1 MSLPSTQRYR
11 ALLHT
16 YFWPQRRQ
24 VTLLL
29 LLIIADNVLLL
40 VGPGLLSQFVDAAI
54 IGAAAP
60 VLVSLSIWYA
70 IAALSQQAMTMAA
83 TYVGEKTGWHAAN
96 ALRADIAKHTLD
108 LDMSFHKKQTPGI
121 MIERIDGDVASLNR
135 FFSQMVLQIG
145 GSILLLTSSV
155 GVLLYLEWRL
165 GILLLVYALVAMW
178 VLFALRGIAV
188 PYWEA
193 GREASA
199 QLFGFLE
206 ERLAGLEDI
215 RGLGARSH
223 VLRRLMTLME
233 EKNKFDTLGR
243 VYGSLTWI
251 IPMVLSSMLTV
262 MILAVGVWLYLSN
275 EISIGLIIMTM
286 FYGDLIMRPIRTI
299 SSEID
304 QLQQASAGI
313 LRIAELLA
321 VKSRLVDGTHEMPAV
336 IPPVSFEQVTFA
348 YQDDEAGLPEEPVLR
363 DVSFHIPAGK
373 VVGLLGRTGSGK
385 STLIRLLFRL
395 YDVSG
400 GAIRIGDRAIPEYTL
415 ASLRTHVG
423 LVTQDVQLFYAT
435 VRDNLTFFNPAIQ
448 DEQLLDALHTLG
460 LDRWYAQQP
469 NGLDTLLA
477 ANGATS
483 AGEAQLIAL
492 ARVYLKQPQVIILDE
507 ASARI
512 DPETERMVEK
522 ALDTVLADK
531 TTIIIAHRLQTVR
544 RCDYIAILANGALV
558 EYGAEASLRADPNSR
573 YAQLLQHGAE
583 QELA

>member
-1 MSLPSTQRYR
+1 MSLPKIDRYR
-11 ALLHT
+11 ALLTT

-24 VTLLL
+24 VTVLVF
-29 LLIIADNVLLL
+29 LIIGDNILLL
-40 VGPGLLSQFVDAAI
+40 VGPRVLSQFVDAAVA
-54 IGAAAP
+54 GAASS
-60 VLVSLSIWYA
+60 VLVWLSIWYL
-70 IAALSQQAMTMAA
+70 IAAISQQAFTMSA
-83 TYVGEKTGWHAAN
+83 TYVGEKTGWQAAN
-96 ALRADIAKHTLD
+96 ALRSDLAKHTLD

-145 GSILLLTSSV
+145 GSILLLTSTV
-155 GVLLYLEWRL
+155 GVLMWTEWRL
-165 GILLLVYALVAMW
+165 GVLLLGYAVVAMW
-178 VLFALRGIAV
+178 VLFALRGVAV

-193 GREASA
+193 AREASA

-215 RGLGARSH
+215 RGLGARAY
-223 VLRRLMTLME
+223 VLRRLVQLMD
-233 EKNKFDTLGR
+233 EKNKYDTLGR
-243 VYGSLTWI
+243 VYGSLTWM
-251 IPMVLSSMLTV
+251 IPVVLSSLLTV
-262 MILAVGVWLYLSN
+262 MVLTVGVWLYLQN
-275 EISIGLIIMTM
+275 EITVGLIVMTM
-286 FYGDLIMRPIRTI
+286 FYGDMIMRPIRTI

-304 QLQQASAGI
+304 QLQQATAGI
-313 LRIAELLA
+313 VRIAELLSIQ
-321 VKSRLVDGTHEMPAV
+321 SRLVDGDKEMLAV
-336 IPPVSFEQVTFA
+336 IPPVSFNQVTFA
-348 YQDDEAGLPEEPVLR
+348 YQDDENGVPEEPVLR
-363 DVSFHIPAGK
+363 DVTFEIPAGK

-395 YDVSG
+395 YDVSS
-400 GAIRIGDRAIPEYTL
+400 GAITIGDHAIPEYTL

-435 VRDNLTFFNPAIQ
+435 VRDNLTFFNPNIR
-448 DEQLLDALHTLG
+448 DEQLLEALHTLG

-522 ALDTVLADK
+522 ALDTVLANK

-544 RCDYIAILANGALV
+544 RCDYIAILANGSLV
-558 EYGAEASLRADPNSR
+558 EFGAEAALREQPESR

>member
-1 MSLPSTQRYR
+1 MSLPNINRYR
-11 ALLHT
+11 SLLTT

-24 VTLLL
+24 VTLLV
-29 LLIIADNVLLL
+29 LLIIGDNILLL
-40 VGPGLLSQFVDAAI
+40 VGPRVLSQFVDAAVA
-54 IGAAAP
+54 GAASD
-60 VLVSLSIWYA
+60 VLVWLSIWYL
-70 IAALSQQAMTMAA
+70 IAAISQQAFTMSA
-83 TYVGEKTGWHAAN
+83 TYVGEKTGWQAAN
-96 ALRADIAKHTLD
+96 ALRSDLAKHTLD

-145 GSILLLTSSV
+145 GSILLLTSTV
-155 GVLLYLEWRL
+155 GVLMWTEWRL
-165 GILLLVYALVAMW
+165 GVLLLGYAVVAMW
-178 VLFALRGIAV
+178 VLFALRGVAV
-188 PYWEA
+188 PYWESA
-193 GREASA
+193 REASA

-215 RGLGARSH
+215 RGLGARSY
-223 VLRRLMTLME
+223 VLRRLVQLMD
-233 EKNKFDTLGR
+233 EKNKYDTLGR
-243 VYGSLTWI
+243 VYGSLTWM
-251 IPMVLSSMLTV
+251 IPVVLSSLLTV
-262 MILAVGVWLYLSN
+262 MVLTVGVWLYLQN
-275 EISIGLIIMTM
+275 EITIGLIVMTM
-286 FYGDLIMRPIRTI
+286 FYGDMIMRPIRTI

-304 QLQQASAGI
+304 QLQQATAGI
-313 LRIAELLA
+313 SRIAELLSI
-321 VKSRLVDGTHEMPAV
+321 KSRLVDGVKEMPAQ
-336 IPPVSFEQVTFA
+336 IPPVTFDHVTFA
-348 YQDDEAGLPEEPVLR
+348 YQDDEDGQPEEPVLR
-363 DVSFHIPAGK
+363 DVTFHIPAGK

-395 YDVSG
+395 YDVSS
-400 GAIRIGDRAIPEYTL
+400 GAIRIGDHAIPDYTL

-435 VRDNLTFFNPAIQ
+435 VRDNLTFFNPAIR
-448 DEQLLDALHTLG
+448 DEQLLEALHTLG
-460 LDRWYAQQP
+460 LDRWFAQQP

-544 RCDYIAILANGALV
+544 RCDYIAILANGSLV
-558 EYGAEASLRADPNSR
+558 EFGPEAALREQADSR